1 MAVAPDSRSLSLKEL
16 VRQNPSK
23 RGLAIIITN
32 EYASRPRP
40 LRTRKDGERM
50 RIAFSR
56 LEIANIW
63 MQNVTKYQLQQLLGE
78 VEQIGP
84 FPKTYES
91 ISFVYSGHGDNE
103 SFCLE
108 DESSITIQEVI
119 SALSA
124 TKSPQIAALP
134 KLFFIDA
141 CRGDKK
147 IRPIRVPARRRES
160 SLRTELQPQPRT
172 FVTSQEG
179 NVLIAYSTVAPYV
192 STDYDDGSE
201 WMKILAD
208 TMCKST
214 DHIEEV
220 LTQVRRDLHAV
231 YQIPKFTE
239 DMQMPETRS
248 TLFQKVYL
256 NRVARQSTRR
266 PTRPVVSRRV
276 AERPSRAYS
285 GPQFHMMYA
294 SQSFFRFQNS
304 MGAFG
309 QQERFLFRF

>member
-1 MAVAPDSRSLSLKEL
+1 MAVAPDLRTLSLMEF

-23 RGLAIIITN
+23 RGLAIIISN
-32 EYASRPRP
+32 EYATSSTP
-40 LRTRKDGERM
+40 LVGPKKDGERM
-50 RIAFSR
+50 IIAFSR

-63 MQNVTKYQLQQLLGE
+63 MQNVTKDQLQQLLEE
-78 VEQIGP
+78 VAQIGP
-84 FPKTYES
+84 CPETYES
-91 ISFVYSGHGDNE
+91 ISFVFSGHGNNE
-103 SFCLE
+103 YLSLE
-108 DESSITIQEVI
+108 DGAIEIDEVI
-119 SALSA
+119 HAF
-124 TKSPQIAALP
+124 SPQKAPRIAALP
-134 KLFFIDA
+134 KLFFFDA
-141 CRGDKK
+141 CRGEKI

-172 FVTSQEG
+172 FVTPKEG
-179 NVLIAYSTVAPYV
+179 NFLIAYSTVAPY
-192 STDYDDGSE
+192 SAHDYDDGSE

-220 LTQVRRDLHAV
+220 LTQVRQDLHKV
-231 YQIPKFTE
+231 YQHPSFYRK
-239 DMQMPETRS
+239 MQMPESRS

-285 GPQFHMMYA
+285 GSQFHMMYA
-294 SQSFFRFQNS
+294 SRSFENS

-309 QQERFLFRF
+309 QQERLLFRF